1 MPVPCKLSGLTLVL
15 AGFCAF
21 GTPALAQNLDPQLD
35 AAVTEGARQVMQ
47 TYSVPGLSI
56 AVSVN
61 GRQHFYNFGVAS
73 RATQAHITP
82 DTLFE
87 VGSISKTLT
96 ATLATYAQVNGQL
109 SLSDPVSRYVPE
121 LQGSAFGKVQLSHL
135 ATHTAGGFPL
145 QVPDAVQNES
155 QLMDY
160 FKDWKPVYPT
170 GTQRSYANPSI
181 GMLGLITARSMNLPF
196 VQAMEN
202 TLFPAL
208 GLYSTYI
215 EVPKSKMALYAQGYD
230 KQDQPV
236 RLNSGMLGNEAYGVK
251 TSSRDLIHF
260 AELNAGLGE
269 PPAKIGRAIR
279 DTHTGYFRVG
289 PMTQDLIWEQYAYP
303 VTLKNLL
310 VGNSDKMV
318 YNNND
323 VIALHPPLAP
333 QEAVW
338 INKTGSTGGFGG
350 YIALVPAKKQ
360 AVVIL
365 ANKNYPNSARIEL
378 AYKIF
383 NALD

>member
-1 MPVPCKLSGLTLVL
+1 MPVPRKLSGLTLVL
-15 AGFCAF
+15 VGLCAF
-21 GTPALAQNLDPQLD
+21 STAALAQDLVPGLD
-35 AAVTEGARQVMQ
+35 AAVTEGATQLMQ
-47 TYSVPGLSI
+47 TYGVPGLSI

-61 GRQHFYNFGVAS
+61 GKQHFYNFGVAS
-73 RATQAHITP
+73 RDTRVRISS

-96 ATLATYAQVNGQL
+96 ATLATYAQINGQL
-109 SLSDPVSRYVPE
+109 SLDAPVSRYVPE
-121 LQGSAFGKVQLSHL
+121 LQGTAFGKVQLAHL

-145 QVPDAVQNES
+145 QVPDAVQNEQ

-160 FKDWKPVYPT
+160 LKAWKPVYPA

-181 GMLGLITARSMNLPF
+181 GMLGLITARSMNQPF
-196 VQAMEN
+196 AQAMEN

-208 GLYSTYI
+208 GLHSTYI
-215 EVPKSKMALYAQGYD
+215 DVPKSKMALYAQGYD

-260 AELNAGLGE
+260 AQLNALPGK
-269 PPAKIGRAIR
+269 PSTKIQQAIG
-279 DTHTGYFRVG
+279 DTHTGYFRIG

-310 VGNSDKMV
+310 LGNSDKMA
-318 YNNND
+318 YENND
-323 VIALHPPLAP
+323 AIALHPPLAP

-350 YIALVPAKKQ
+350 YVALIPVKKQ

-378 AYKIF
+378 AYKIL

>member
-1 MPVPCKLSGLTLVL
+1 M
-15 AGFCAF
+15 
-21 GTPALAQNLDPQLD
+21 
-35 AAVTEGARQVMQ
+35 
-47 TYSVPGLSI
+47 
-56 AVSVN
+56 
-61 GRQHFYNFGVAS
+61 AS

-208 GLYSTYI
+208 GLHSTYI
-215 EVPKSKMALYAQGYD
+215 EVPRARWPCMPRA
-230 KQDQPV
+230 
-236 RLNSGMLGNEAYGVK
+236 M
-251 TSSRDLIHF
+251 TSR
-260 AELNAGLGE
+260 
-269 PPAKIGRAIR
+269 
-279 DTHTGYFRVG
+279 
-289 PMTQDLIWEQYAYP
+289 
-303 VTLKNLL
+303 
-310 VGNSDKMV
+310 
-318 YNNND
+318 
-323 VIALHPPLAP
+323 
-333 QEAVW
+333 
-338 INKTGSTGGFGG
+338 INRSGST
-350 YIALVPAKKQ
+350 PACWATK
-360 AVVIL
+360 
-365 ANKNYPNSARIEL
+365 PTEL
-378 AYKIF
+378 KPVA
-383 NALD
+383 AT